1 MCAPTS
7 VVILRQHRTIP
18 ALRLKH
24 RSGICGTSLAVSA
37 LRIMRY
43 CPKKH
48 LCGTMLRIVPHAGPC
63 RNYILSP
70 ERLQTK
76 TGPFSGTGK
85 HLKTFGQ
92 RMVMVVAISN
102 RGRCAQGNGIG
113 HGIQRQSQDD
123 AAHHINHRMLL

>member
-1 MCAPTS
+1 
-7 VVILRQHRTIP
+7 
-18 ALRLKH
+18 
-24 RSGICGTSLAVSA
+24 
-37 LRIMRY
+37 
-43 CPKKH
+43 
-48 LCGTMLRIVPHAGPC
+48 MLRIVPHAGPC

-85 HLKTFGQ
+85 HLRMFGQ

-113 HGIQRQSQDD
+113 HGVQRQSQDD
-123 AAHHINHRMLL
+123 AATSITECCFNSMVERMMETQSRSADTRTHSHLRPRSRAQW